1 MMIQEALQSL
11 PQGASSVILIGLLI
25 AVLVIA
31 YKIMEMVFETV
42 TVAALSG
49 AFYAG
54 LTYLFSG
61 GSFTGFQVDELL
73 LFAFLGATLYMVYS
87 FIMSLYN
94 AGTTLVEIPIQMAK
108 IILYPFKKLWGYH
121 KKEKSRKRETEKEK
135 SKQKEQKDQEQS
147 TKEVVLDKVKDN
159 DKDE

>member
-1 MMIQEALQSL
+1 MIPEAVQSL
-11 PQGASSVILIGLLI
+11 PQGATSIILIGLLI

-31 YKIMEMVFETV
+31 YKIMEKVFETV

-61 GSFTGFQVDELL
+61 GSMTGFKIDELL

-87 FIMSLYN
+87 FAISLYR
-94 AGTTLVEIPIQMAK
+94 AGTTLAEIPIKLAK
-108 IILYPFKKLWGYH
+108 ALIYPFKKLWSH
-121 KKEKSRKRETEKEK
+121 HQKKARKNEQKKEK
-135 SKQKEQKDQEQS
+135 DQRQDEQS
-147 TKEVVLDKVKDN
+147 TKEVVLDNVKD
-159 DKDE
+159 DEEDE

>member
-1 MMIQEALQSL
+1 MMIPEAIQSL
-11 PQGASSVILIGLLI
+11 PQGATSIILIGLLI

-61 GSFTGFQVDELL
+61 GSFTGFRLDELL
-73 LFAFLGATLYMVYS
+73 LFAFLGAVLYMLFS

-94 AGTTLVEIPIQMAK
+94 AGTTIIEIPIQMAK
-108 IILYPFKKLWGYH
+108 IVAYPFKKLWGH
-121 KKEKSRKRETEKEK
+121 HRKKKSEKKAKK
-135 SKQKEQKDQEQS
+135 KEQKKQEKEEKQEQS
-147 TKEVVLDKVKDN
+147 TKEVVLDNVKD
-159 DKDE
+159 DEEDE

>member
-1 MMIQEALQSL
+1 MIPEAIQSL
-11 PQGASSVILIGLLI
+11 PQGATSIILIGLLI

-61 GSFTGFQVDELL
+61 GSMTGFQIDELL
-73 LFAFLGATLYMVYS
+73 LFAFLGATLYMLYS
-87 FIMSLYN
+87 FVISLYR
-94 AGTTLVEIPIQMAK
+94 AGTTLVEIPIYLFKAL
-108 IILYPFKKLWGYH
+108 IYPFKKLWGRH
-121 KKEKSRKRETEKEK
+121 KKKKAESEKQTNKEEKE
-135 SKQKEQKDQEQS
+135 EQELS
-147 TKEVVLDKVKDN
+147 TKEVVLDNV
-159 DKDE
+159 